1 MKPTFGGG
9 GRPAETE
16 GWSRRAVG
24 GVVRDGRQALRRLL
38 ADFPFSAGAI
48 AILAL
53 GIGANTAVFS
63 LLNNTLFQPHPF
75 QDSRRLVNVY
85 QNDAKAGEP
94 EGMSYAAFL
103 DLQKETRVFQAVAAG
118 HLSEGRYQVEEA
130 HGQPGA
136 VHSSLVEYSTANQLD
151 VLGMRPSLG
160 RWFTADEERRDDR
173 VVVLGWDTWNRDFR
187 ADPNVLGRTLIV
199 AGKPVRVIGVGPK
212 TLHSSQSN
220 AIFVSLWMP
229 IRHTDR
235 PGDPGSGAG
244 ALEKR
249 ENLFLQ
255 VRARLRD
262 GVTIQQ
268 AQAAMSVVSQR
279 FAADFPDTDPKRGIT
294 VLATDDVHVHP
305 REKFLKPVA
314 VIIFSVVGLVLAI
327 ACSNLATLLLVRSSS
342 RSKELSV
349 RMALGA
355 TRGQLVRHLLME
367 SLVLSLAGAAVG
379 VALAHWGLRYLGT
392 VDLHVMVTMQL
403 DYRVL
408 GFAVAAATLC
418 SLGFGLTPAL
428 QATRLD
434 VAGKLREE
442 KGSSGSSLSLS
453 RGWFTMKNVLVT
465 GQVAASFL
473 LLVGAVLA
481 LNVLRATQ
489 ERSLGF
495 RPEGLA
501 FIEMD
506 PRWAGYDAAR
516 AESVL
521 EQLRQRIAGLP
532 GVMSASVTIGWPV
545 DGQFENDFSVD
556 GMKAGETVRVEGRWA
571 GPGYFQTVGTPLL
584 FGRVFNEGDLPQ
596 SPEVI
601 VVSEAFARRL
611 FGMPNAVGKRVRLA
625 DAGNKPVG
633 IIGVVGNT
641 RSIDMVAD
649 APKKTFYRSAAQAG
663 IMPTTVV
670 VRASR
675 NDGEFVGLLQQEVR
689 RLHPELPVT
698 TAMTMKQRQEKELV
712 LFRAAVISLGTLGT
726 LGLLLAAVGLY
737 AVVSYAVAQRTS
749 ELGIRIA
756 LGARPGD
763 LTWLVVRDVTALVV
777 VGIAIGSA
785 LSWTGVTV
793 LESSAAQIMGIDPF
807 AVAPVALIILVCA
820 AAAAYRP
827 ARRAVETDP
836 IAAIRHQ

>member
-1 MKPTFGGG
+1 MKLTFRGGD
-9 GRPAETE
+9 
-16 GWSRRAVG
+16 GWSWRVLDGLA
-24 GVVRDGRQALRRLL
+24 RDGRQALRRLL
-38 ADFPFSAGAI
+38 TDFSFSAGAI
-48 AILAL
+48 AILAI

-75 QDSRRLVNVY
+75 RDSRRLVNVY
-85 QNDAKAGEP
+85 QNETKAGEP
-94 EGMSYAAFL
+94 EGMSYPAFL
-103 DLQKETRVFQAVAAG
+103 DLQKETSVFTAVAAS
-118 HLSEGRYQVEEA
+118 HMTEGRYQVEESDG
-130 HGQPGA
+130 HPGTA
-136 VHSSLVEYSTANQLD
+136 RSLLLEYATANQLD
-151 VLGMRPSLG
+151 VLGMQPSLG

-199 AGKPVRVIGVGPK
+199 GGKPVRVIGVGPK
-212 TLHSSQSN
+212 TLNSSQSS

-229 IRHTDR
+229 IRHADR
-235 PGDPGSGAG
+235 PAEPGSGVG
-244 ALEKR
+244 PLEKR

-262 GVTIQQ
+262 GVTIPQ
-268 AQAAMSVVSQR
+268 AQAAMNVLAQR
-279 FAADFPDTDPKRGIT
+279 LAKDFPDSDPKRGIT
-294 VLATDDVHVHP
+294 VLATDDVRIHP
-305 REKFLKPVA
+305 REKLLKPVA
-314 VIIFSVVGLVLAI
+314 LIIFSVVGLVLAI
-327 ACSNLATLLLVRSSS
+327 ACSNLATLLLVRSSA
-342 RSKELSV
+342 RSTEMSV
-349 RMALGA
+349 RLALGA
-355 TRGQLVRHLLME
+355 TRGQLIRHLLME

-379 VALAHWGLRYLGT
+379 VALAHWGLRYLET
-392 VDLHVMVTMQL
+392 VDLPLMVTMQL

-408 GFAVAAATLC
+408 GFAIASATLC
-418 SLGFGLTPAL
+418 ALGFGLTPAL
-428 QATRLD
+428 QATRVD

-481 LNVLRATQ
+481 VNVLRATQ
-489 ERSLGF
+489 AQSLGF

-501 FIEMD
+501 FVEVD
-506 PRWAGYDAAR
+506 PRWVGYDTVRAR
-516 AESVL
+516 GVL
-521 EQLRQRIAGLP
+521 EELRQHIAALP
-532 GVMSASVTIGWPV
+532 GVTNSAVTTGWPT

-556 GMKAGETVRVEGRWA
+556 GLKTGETVRVEGRWA
-571 GPGYFQTVGTPLL
+571 GPGYFQTVGIPVL
-584 FGRVFNEGDLPQ
+584 FGRVFSDADSPQ

-611 FGMPNAVGKRVRLA
+611 FGVPNAVGKLVRLA
-625 DAGNKPVG
+625 DAGSKPVE

-641 RSIDMVAD
+641 RSIDMVAE
-649 APKKTFYRSAAQAG
+649 APRKSFYRSAAQAG
-663 IMPTTVV
+663 TMPTTVV

-675 NDGEFVGLLQQEVR
+675 NDGEFVGLLQREVR
-689 RLHPELPVT
+689 RLHPELPVN
-698 TAMTMKQRQEKELV
+698 TAMTIKQRQEKELA
-712 LFRAAVISLGTLGT
+712 LFHAAVFSLGILGI

-756 LGARPGD
+756 LGAGASD
-763 LTWLVVRDVTALVV
+763 LTWLVVRDVTVLVI

-785 LSWTGVTV
+785 ISWAGVTV
-793 LESSAAQIMGIDPF
+793 LESGVSQIMGIDPF
-807 AVAPVALIILVCA
+807 AVAPVALLILVCA

-827 ARRAVETDP
+827 ARRAVRTDP